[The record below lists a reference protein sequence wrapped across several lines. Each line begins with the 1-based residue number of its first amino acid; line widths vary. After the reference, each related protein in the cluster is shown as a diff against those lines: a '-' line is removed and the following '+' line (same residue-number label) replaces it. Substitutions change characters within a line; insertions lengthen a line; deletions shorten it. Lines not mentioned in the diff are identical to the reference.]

1 MLIKRALFNQIQK
14 HLSSK
19 EITLIVGPRQAGKT
33 TLMEMLQ
40 KELKRKGEK
49 TTFLNLDFDVDL
61 PFFKSQ
67 DKLLQRIALDIGENG
82 GYVFIDEIQR
92 KENAGLFLKGLYD
105 MKLPYKFIVSGSGS
119 IELKEKIHESL
130 PGRKRLF
137 ELYTLSFEEFVNFK
151 TEYKYTSDGNSFMEL
166 ASFFDIYK
174 EKTEQYFEEYLN
186 FGGYP
191 KVVTARTTE
200 EKRAAIADIYQS
212 FLEKDISILLNIQ
225 KTESVVA
232 LVRVL
237 ASQVGNLVNVAE
249 LSNTLGISVQTVR
262 EYLWYL
268 EKTYIIGKVTPY
280 FSNLRKEITKAPT
293 YYFVDL
299 GLRNYAINQFGSAAT
314 LPGGF
319 LFENFVYNSLKGHL
333 NLTSTTIHFWRTQDK
348 AEVDFVLNTGT
359 ETIPIEVKY
368 THLKS
373 PEMTRSFR
381 SFLTKYKPTK
391 AFIIHLGS
399 HFEGT
404 IEGTKVYFTP
414 FFNTPVIHSG
424 LN

>member
-1 MLIKRALFNQIQK
+1 MLIKRALFDQIQK

-40 KELKRKGEK
+40 EELKRKGER
-49 TTFLNLDFDVDL
+49 TTFLNLDLNVDL
-61 PFFKSQ
+61 PSFETQ
-67 DKLLQRIALDIGENG
+67 DKLLQRIALDVGESG

-137 ELYTLSFEEFVNFK
+137 ELYTLSFEEFVHFK
-151 TEYKYTSDGNSFMEL
+151 TEYKYTTKGDSFRDL
-166 ASFFDIYK
+166 ASIFDVFK
-174 EKTEQYFEEYLN
+174 EKAEQYLEEYLN

-191 KVVTARTTE
+191 KVVLAETKE
-200 EKRAAIADIYQS
+200 EKRAAIGDIYQS
-212 FLEKDISILLNIQ
+212 FLEKDISILLNIK
-225 KTESVVA
+225 KTESVIE

-237 ASQVGNLVNVAE
+237 SYQIGNLVNVAE
-249 LSNTLGISVQTVR
+249 LSSTLGISVQTVK

-268 EKTYIIGKVTPY
+268 EKTYVISKVTPY
-280 FSNLRKEITKAPT
+280 FKNLRKEITKAPT

-299 GLRNYAINQFGSAAT
+299 GLRNYAANQFGTAA
-314 LPGGF
+314 LAPHGF
-319 LFENFVYNSLKGHL
+319 LFENFVHNSLKERL
-333 NLTSTTIHFWRTQDK
+333 NLTPITIHFWRTQDK

-359 ETIPIEVKY
+359 EVIPVEVKY

-373 PEMTRSFR
+373 PEMSRSFR
-381 SFLTKYKPTK
+381 SFLTKYMPKK
-391 AFIIHLGS
+391 AFIVHLGS
-399 HFEGT
+399 HFEAT
-404 IEGTKVYFTP
+404 AEGSKVYLIP
-414 FFNTPVIHSG
+414 FFNTKVITDR
-424 LN
+424 